1 MTTQLGE
8 RYLDAVRMA
17 TELHADQLRKGTSIP
32 YISHLLGVSAIV
44 LESGG
49 TEDEAIAGLLHDAVE
64 DQGGP
69 ATLEAIRTRFGD
81 VVATIVDGCTD
92 DAPTPGAPKQPW
104 KFRKVQYIEHV
115 GAETNPG
122 IILVSAADKIYNAA
136 AIRRDLALVGEL
148 VWDRFNASKDDIFWY
163 YRSLVEAFW
172 AAEDAINPEGGET
185 DPRLPM
191 LLNRFELEVQELEL
205 AADINAFAAA
215 MEGIDLD
222 DFDDDV
228 DFDLSDLGPE
238 HFN

>member
-32 YISHLLGVSAIV
+32 YISHLLGVSTIV

-92 DAPTPGAPKQPW
+92 DD
-104 KFRKVQYIEHV
+104 V
-115 GAETNPG
+115 GQ
-122 IILVSAADKIYNAA
+122 LVGSAASARI
-136 AIRRDLALVGEL
+136 IQRRAQ
-148 VWDRFNASKDDIFWY
+148 
-163 YRSLVEAFW
+163 AFVVFVPLW
-172 AAEDAINPEGGET
+172 
-185 DPRLPM
+185 
-191 LLNRFELEVQELEL
+191 
-205 AADINAFAAA
+205 
-215 MEGIDLD
+215 
-222 DFDDDV
+222 
-228 DFDLSDLGPE
+228 
-238 HFN
+238 